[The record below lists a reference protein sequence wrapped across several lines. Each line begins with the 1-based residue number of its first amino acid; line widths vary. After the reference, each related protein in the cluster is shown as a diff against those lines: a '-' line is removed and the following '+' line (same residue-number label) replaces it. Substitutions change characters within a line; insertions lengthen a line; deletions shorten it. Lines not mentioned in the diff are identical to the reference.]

1 MAVEE
6 IKAWTRGQLP
16 LGVTPNES
24 QVHLGE
30 HRKKK
35 KKSLNVAHDLE

>member
-16 LGVTPNES
+16 LGSHLTS

-30 HRKKK
+30 HRKKEK
-35 KKSLNVAHDLE
+35 ESLNVAHDLE